1 MPQCFL
7 LFEIQTT
14 IAGVTLDEGDGSL
27 GTLMIED
34 RILPSFHAPDLIL
47 KDKTMVL
54 DLSFPMEMDDK
65 MNVLS
70 AT

>member
-1 MPQCFL
+1 M
-7 LFEIQTT
+7 
-14 IAGVTLDEGDGSL
+14 DEADGSL

-34 RILPSFHAPDLIL
+34 HTLHSFHALDLIL
-47 KDKTMVL
+47 KGKTMVL

-70 AT
+70 VT